1 MGEVITLTIGEQL
14 RMARKSAHL
23 TQKELGDKL
32 GVSYQMIAQYEN
44 NRRRPKI
51 DTLRKICS
59 AMGIT
64 ISDLGGDIWKY
75 YSAEDFAEDLKNSI
89 TETLSILPK
98 QMEDSIKQGQ
108 KETSTKLK
116 NMSEQAQQ
124 HAHEIV
130 DSDWK
135 CLFLLHDFEKLNAEG
150 RSEAQ
155 KRVNEL
161 TEIKKYTEPEEE

>member
-1 MGEVITLTIGEQL
+1 
-14 RMARKSAHL
+14 
-23 TQKELGDKL
+23 
-32 GVSYQMIAQYEN
+32 
-44 NRRRPKI
+44 
-51 DTLRKICS
+51 
-59 AMGIT
+59 
-64 ISDLGGDIWKY
+64 
-75 YSAEDFAEDLKNSI
+75 
-89 TETLSILPK
+89 
-98 QMEDSIKQGQ
+98 MEDSIKQGQ